1 MQRETVVG
9 VVVSVVLLGGFA
21 VGYRALHRKNPE
33 PAPVVAPSASVAKT
47 APAAVDAL
55 GALKLDATPL
65 DWNLPVKTGPTRE
78 HGYVG
83 NARCAECHRA
93 IAAKY
98 EKHSMARTGVRV
110 IGAVERATLL
120 KAFDAGQTV
129 KHPTSGYLYRPYREG
144 NRLFVE
150 ERLNGPD
157 GVTAVHQ
164 WTQEVTHT
172 FASDT
177 FGRAI
182 AYRNGAFVYQFP
194 IDWYP
199 ASAKWSLDPGY
210 KFAGRMERPLSATCI
225 ACHVESPQHLQ
236 GSFDAVTDPAPGG
249 VGCERCH
256 GAGKKHSESLLPRDI
271 VNPHTLP
278 AARQLD
284 LCAQCH
290 LQGTAE
296 ILRAGRSIYDA
307 KPGEPLHAYRM
318 NYVQAEP
325 TEDWFQLTA
334 QSERLVR
341 SACFK
346 KAPGKLVCTT
356 CHDAHT
362 TTVGAPAA
370 TWKKGCL
377 SCHTETSCKEDATKR
392 HAALDNCPSCHMR
405 KDTPGD
411 FRMQVTGIS
420 LPTTDHW
427 IRTKIHAP
435 TPLEA
440 VVRAPKVPTPV
451 PYTMLVGET
460 PTGPDLFAVEA
471 VAFQLSGRQDA
482 LIRLVAASQTKTPLP
497 EVYDEIARVLE
508 GGQAKT
514 SDDFEQLRLARAAI
528 VRLHPDDVAALIDYA
543 QSCVMTVPANSTEA
557 LAALDRALRVF
568 PEHPRAL
575 LEKGILLY
583 RLNRKT
589 EASEVFDRATVAGP
603 DALEAYVA
611 LALIAQGEN
620 NHLAAIKHLI
630 EARKRD
636 PVDRWIAEQLTGAY
650 AVVGNIPATEA
661 MAKLVPMLT
670 AGPPSKRL
678 QRLLSP
684 LT

>member
-1 MQRETVVG
+1 MVV
-9 VVVSVVLLGGFA
+9 
-21 VGYRALHRKNPE
+21 
-33 PAPVVAPSASVAKT
+33 PSASVSAT
-47 APAAVDAL
+47 GPTTVDAL
-55 GALKLDATPL
+55 GVLKLDATPI

-78 HGYVG
+78 PGYVG

-98 EKHSMARTGVRV
+98 EHHSMSRTGVRV
-110 IGAVERATLL
+110 IGATERASLQ
-120 KAFDAGQTV
+120 KAFDSGQTV
-129 KHPTSGYLYRPYREG
+129 KHPTSGFLYRPYREG
-144 NRLFVE
+144 NRLYVE

-157 GVTAVHQ
+157 GLTALHQ
-164 WTQEVTHT
+164 RTQEVTHT

-199 ASAKWSLDPGY
+199 AAAKWALDPGF
-210 KFAGRMERPLSATCI
+210 KFAGRMERPLSGTCI
-225 ACHVESPQHLQ
+225 ACHTEAPQHLA

-256 GAGKKHSESLLPRDI
+256 GPGKKHAESLLPRDI

-284 LCAQCH
+284 VCAQCH

-296 ILRAGRSIYDA
+296 ILRVGRSIYDA

-318 NYVQAEP
+318 NYVQSEP

-356 CHDAHT
+356 CHDAHGT
-362 TTVGAPAA
+362 SVGTPAA

-377 SCHTETSCKEDATKR
+377 TCHTETSCKETATKR

-411 FRMQVTGIS
+411 FRMQVAGVS

-435 TPLEA
+435 TPIDA
-440 VVRAPKVPTPV
+440 VVRAPKVPNPV
-451 PYTMLVGET
+451 PFTLLTGET

-471 VAFQLSGRQDA
+471 VALQLSGRQDA
-482 LIRLVAASQTKTPLP
+482 IIRLVAASQTKSQLP

-508 GGQAKT
+508 DGKAKT
-514 SDDFEQLRLARAAI
+514 TDDYEQLRLARAAI
-528 VRLHPDDVAALIDYA
+528 VRLHPDDVAALIEYA
-543 QSCVMTVPANSTEA
+543 RSCAMTTPAKPTEA

-568 PEHPRAL
+568 PEHPGAL
-575 LEKGILLY
+575 LEKGILLF
-583 RLNRKT
+583 RLNRKP
-589 EASEVFDRATVAGP
+589 EASEVFDRATLAGP
-603 DALEAYVA
+603 DALEAHVA
-611 LALIAQGEN
+611 LALIAREEN
-620 NHLAAIKHLI
+620 NHASAIKHLI
-630 EARKRD
+630 EARKSD
-636 PVDRWIAEQLTGAY
+636 PADRWILEQLTGAY
-650 AVVGNIPATEA
+650 AVVGNIAASEA

-670 AGPPSKRL
+670 PGPPSKRL
-678 QRLLSP
+678 QRLLVP